1 MFALLGD
8 IEINTG
14 ISPDKLDGTYGSD
27 FAELDR
33 ISGKPG
39 LQYIG
44 GKLDEYSWSF
54 VLHFHYCDPA
64 SVWNQINAARLAH
77 QALAVVIGT
86 EYPGWFVITD
96 ATRSITLATPDGQI
110 QALAVTLT
118 LREFTGD
125 PNNPPQ
131 PLAVSSALSG
141 VGAITKPLL
150 QANGI
155 TGMLHTAVTAARTAQ
170 SALSTASNVVRVA
183 RQFKNNPVAAISRVP
198 GMITSLNNVTGPLE
212 KAFPALTGLSAQ
224 LPEAARMAR
233 AGSQIISAVS
243 SGSDTLK
250 RLDLRHPANLPAT
263 FDSVAGAVS
272 EAAGVMNDASP
283 YLSRLAS
290 RMITRSV

>member
-141 VGAITKPLL
+141 VGAIT
-150 QANGI
+150 
-155 TGMLHTAVTAARTAQ
+155 
-170 SALSTASNVVRVA
+170 
-183 RQFKNNPVAAISRVP
+183 
-198 GMITSLNNVTGPLE
+198 
-212 KAFPALTGLSAQ
+212 
-224 LPEAARMAR
+224 
-233 AGSQIISAVS
+233 
-243 SGSDTLK
+243 
-250 RLDLRHPANLPAT
+250 
-263 FDSVAGAVS
+263 
-272 EAAGVMNDASP
+272 
-283 YLSRLAS
+283 
-290 RMITRSV
+290 

>member
-14 ISPDKLDGTYGSD
+14 ISPDKLDGTFGSD

-54 VLHFHYCDPA
+54 VLHFHYCDPV
-64 SVWNQINAARLAH
+64 SVWSQINAARLAH

-86 EYPGWFVITD
+86 DYPGWFVITD
-96 ATRSITLATPDGQI
+96 ATRNITLATPDGQI

-125 PNNPPQ
+125 PNNPPA
-131 PLAVSSALSG
+131 PVAVSSALSG
-141 VGAITKPLL
+141 VGAITKPLQ
-150 QANGI
+150 QATGI
-155 TGMLHTAVTAARTAQ
+155 TGLLHTAVTAARTAQ

-183 RQFKNNPVAAISRVP
+183 RQFKDNPVAAVSRIP
-198 GMITSLNNVTGPLE
+198 GMITSLNNVTGSLE

-233 AGSQIISAVS
+233 AASQITSLIDGGA
-243 SGSDTLK
+243 DTLK
-250 RLDLRHPANLPAT
+250 RIDLRHPANLPGT
-263 FDSVAGAVS
+263 FDSVASAVG
-272 EAAGVMNDASP
+272 EATTVMTDNSS
-283 YLSRLAS
+283 YLSQLAS
-290 RMITRSV
+290 RMITRSM